1 MKFDISKLLILLTL
15 VAAISGQNSSKQN
28 EAFPS
33 TSKTISV
40 KTLPLTET
48 YCPKRMIACKSGEV
62 LRVQY
67 DKNGCGYGH
76 CEKINTGSTRSPK
89 FPPSISINTINTT
102 STTTATISTAI
113 TNNNT
118 TSRTYSVKTL
128 PKPECVYRL
137 PRPCSEGEVLKFE
150 EDKNG
155 CSYGVC
161 VRVYTNS
168 AKEPC
173 RKYTTVNCPEGYVLN
188 YKKDNFGCKSP
199 DICVKIGNTTTPT
212 PTPTTSSKAI
222 PNVSTSTK
230 TISTKTFPNK
240 STSTKTISTKA
251 FPNKFTS
258 TKTIS
263 TKTLP
268 NKSTSTKTISTKT
281 LPNKSTS
288 TKTISTKTI
297 PNKSTSTK
305 TVRST
310 INSLKCIPQVIT
322 TTIKETVTVKE
333 IVTVTVQSN
342 QKPTE
347 APQNCAALY
356 GQCGGIDYKG
366 PTCCQRGNCREL
378 NKYYSQCL

>member
-76 CEKINTGSTRSPK
+76 
-89 FPPSISINTINTT
+89 F
-102 STTTATISTAI
+102 
-113 TNNNT
+113 
-118 TSRTYSVKTL
+118 KTL

-240 STSTKTISTKA
+240 STSTKTISTKT